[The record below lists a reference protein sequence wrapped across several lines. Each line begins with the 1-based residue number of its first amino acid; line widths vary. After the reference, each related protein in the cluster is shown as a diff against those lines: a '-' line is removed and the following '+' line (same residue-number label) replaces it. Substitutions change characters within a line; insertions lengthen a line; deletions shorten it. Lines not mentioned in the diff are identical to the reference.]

1 MSNNEGIFEAVSG
14 HQPVSPFAA
23 VAPGAM
29 ASPFMAVEKSPF
41 TVVDEPNGSRP
52 VEPGKPARLPERRA
66 KSDSPFQLAED
77 GGDVGFEAVAPVAS
91 PFQPVSAPSPFGL
104 ASSPAPQQAP
114 QQQPFASPVYQAPA
128 AFSGWAQPSAPA
140 PAPQQTPYQAPQV
153 AAAPFAGIQQQSVF
167 AAPAP
172 APVAP
177 QPVSQPVIPPPVQAP
192 APVAMSEAA
201 DSAGIRQIELR
212 AIFGVDRE
220 MSHDEILQRA
230 RALPG
235 IRHVARVDIQH
246 MDALDSLRKL
256 LAGLGFGT
264 SGLRIYC
271 GSSPMEFIRE
281 GSVILAA
288 QTDGGFAP
296 GVRET
301 LMIVAR
307 ELAK

>member
-23 VAPGAM
+23 VAPGISP
-29 ASPFMAVEKSPF
+29 SPFMAVEKSPF

-66 KSDSPFQLAED
+66 KSDSPFQLAEE
-77 GGDVGFEAVAPVAS
+77 GADVGFEAVAPAAS
-91 PFQPVSAPSPFGL
+91 PFQPAAAPSPFGL
-104 ASSPAPQQAP
+104 ASSPAPQQS
-114 QQQPFASPVYQAPA
+114 PFASPAYQAAPTFA
-128 AFSGWAQPSAPA
+128 GWAQPQAVAPAPQPVPQFQPA
-140 PAPQQTPYQAPQV
+140 PAPFAPIQATPA
-153 AAAPFAGIQQQSVF
+153 F

-172 APVAP
+172 APAP
-177 QPVSQPVIPPPVQAP
+177 QVVAAPPPTP
-192 APVAMSEAA
+192 APVAMTEAA
-201 DSAGIRQIELR
+201 DSACIRQIELR

-220 MSHDEILQRA
+220 MSHEEILQRA

-235 IRHVARVDIQH
+235 IRHVARVDVQH
-246 MDALDSLRKL
+246 MGALDSLRQL

-271 GSSPMEFIRE
+271 GSSPVEFIRE
-281 GSVILAA
+281 GSIILAA